1 MRTTILFE
9 QAQAFLIQYYSESA
23 LQGVEARIEQ
33 VQAEIIRRGT
43 YRLTEEE
50 LTFGAKVAW
59 RNSNRCM
66 GRLFWKSLKVRDS
79 RHLSTP
85 EEVFADVVAH
95 LTAATNGGK
104 IRSTLTV
111 YSTAE
116 EGDSGLQIL
125 NKQYIRYAG
134 YPLPSGEVLG
144 DPDALAFTAYCE
156 SLGWQ
161 GQKTPFDVL
170 PIVIQREGE
179 PARWFALPEEQ
190 VLRVPLSHPEHPWL
204 KELALQWYAV
214 PVISDMR
221 MEIGG
226 LSFPC
231 SPFNGWYMLTE
242 IAARNL
248 GDVQRY
254 NLLPLVAQHLNLD
267 TRQLKTLWKDKA
279 LLVLQEAV
287 LHSFQQQGVTLV
299 DHHTASEQFLEFCK
313 QEESKGRTVQA
324 DWAWIVP
331 PAAGSSLGVFHKE
344 WDNQV
349 LSPNFHYQTLPWQ
362 EPIGTEVPAAP
373 QGKCPFSTN

>member
-1 MRTTILFE
+1 MRTPTLFE
-9 QAQAFLIQYYSESA
+9 QAQAFLTQYYSESD
-23 LQGVEARIEQ
+23 LLGLDVRLEQ
-33 VQAEIIRRGT
+33 VQAEISLRGT

-59 RNSNRCM
+59 RNSNRCS

-79 RHLSTP
+79 RHLSTA
-85 EEVFADVVAH
+85 EEVFADVLAH
-95 LTAATNGGK
+95 LTMATNGGK

-111 YSTAE
+111 YGSAE
-116 EGDSGLQIL
+116 EGDPDLRIL

-134 YPLPSGEVLG
+134 YSLPTGEVLG
-144 DPDALAFTAYCE
+144 DPDSLAFTAYCE

-170 PIVIQREGE
+170 PIVIQQEGE
-179 PARWFALPEEQ
+179 TPRWFDLPEEQ
-190 VLRVPLSHPEHPWL
+190 VLRVPLSHPEQPWL
-204 KELALQWYAV
+204 EELALQWYAV

-248 GDVQRY
+248 GDIQRY

-279 LLVLQEAV
+279 MLVLQEAV

-313 QEESKGRTVQA
+313 QEESKGRAVQA

-349 LSPNFHYQTLPWQ
+349 LSPNFHYQAMPWQ
-362 EPIGTEVPAAP
+362 EQASVEVAAP
-373 QGKCPFSTN
+373 RLGKCPFSGN